1 LLKLKTLKKERK
13 IMKIIAVTACPTG
26 VAHTYLAAESLE
38 KSAKKRGVEI
48 KVETQG
54 SIGIENEL
62 TEKDIESAVAVIIAA
77 DVNISKA
84 DRFKG
89 IPKLKLDVQKAI
101 KHSDQIID
109 KIIDKFKE

>member
-1 LLKLKTLKKERK
+1 
-13 IMKIIAVTACPTG
+13 
-26 VAHTYLAAESLE
+26 
-38 KSAKKRGVEI
+38 
-48 KVETQG
+48 
-54 SIGIENEL
+54 L

-109 KIIDKFKE
+109 KIIEKFSE

>member
-1 LLKLKTLKKERK
+1 
-13 IMKIIAVTACPTG
+13 MKILAVTSCPTG

-38 KSAKKRGVEI
+38 KSAEKKGIEI

-62 TEKDIESAVAVIIAA
+62 TPEDIEGATAVIIAA

-89 IPKLKLDVQKAI
+89 MPKLKMDVQKAI

-109 KIIDKFKE
+109 KIIQKFSE

>member
-1 LLKLKTLKKERK
+1 
-13 IMKIIAVTACPTG
+13 MKILAVTACPTG

-38 KSAKKRGVEI
+38 KSAEKKGVEI

-54 SIGIENEL
+54 SIGIENEI
-62 TEKDIESAVAVIIAA
+62 TKEDIEGAAAVIIAA
-77 DVNISKA
+77 DVSISKA

-89 IPKLKLDVQKAI
+89 MPKLKLDVQKAI

-109 KIIDKFKE
+109 KIIEKFSE

>member
-1 LLKLKTLKKERK
+1 
-13 IMKIIAVTACPTG
+13 MKILAVTSCPTG

-38 KSAKKRGVEI
+38 KSAEKKGVEI

-54 SIGIENEL
+54 SIGIENEI
-62 TEKDIESAVAVIIAA
+62 TEEDIKGADAVIIAA

-84 DRFKG
+84 ERFKG
-89 IPKLKLDVQKAI
+89 MPKLKMDVQKAI

-109 KIIDKFKE
+109 KIIQKFSE